1 MSNAKVPTGDKLRWA
16 EASRRPAV
24 SPRGV
29 LVRHSKDPPHT
40 ISIQVYIFGGKSA
53 FFRWDKLGMLIVLD

>member
-29 LVRHSKDPPHT
+29 LVQHFKVPPYNKYP
-40 ISIQVYIFGGKSA
+40 SIYLRWEVRFFG
-53 FFRWDKLGMLIVLD
+53 WDKLGMLIVLD